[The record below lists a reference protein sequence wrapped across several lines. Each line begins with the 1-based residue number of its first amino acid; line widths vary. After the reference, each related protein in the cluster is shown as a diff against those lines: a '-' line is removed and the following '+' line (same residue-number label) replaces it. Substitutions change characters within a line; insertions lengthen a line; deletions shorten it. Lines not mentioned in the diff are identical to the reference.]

1 MADQE
6 STTPH
11 RASMDSSLGT
21 LVVRPPDGSETIT
34 APHAL
39 THAQTVT
46 LQLRAE
52 LQRLGADRDLA
63 MRVVPWN
70 DITGRPTIHIPTL
83 PLDVAERVLAALTQ
97 AETAS

>member
-1 MADQE
+1 MPD
-6 STTPH
+6 TTAH
-11 RASMDSSLGT
+11 
-21 LVVRPPDGSETIT
+21 
-34 APHAL
+34 HNL
-39 THAQTVT
+39 THAQTVAAQVRT
-46 LQLRAE
+46 E
-52 LQRLGADRDLA
+52 LQRLGADRNLA